1 MAEDNRKACGM
12 SRQSEAY
19 ENATEGLSESMR
31 EFQNEWDKLV
41 ANVELFL
48 ANTRSGQDYE
58 NPGIAVKTGSGRLTF
73 LCAEILAF
81 RKRLDR

>member
-1 MAEDNRKACGM
+1 M

-19 ENATEGLSESMR
+19 ENAKEGLSESMR
-31 EFQNEWDKLV
+31 EFQIEWNKLM

-48 ANTRSGQDYE
+48 ANIRSGQDYE
-58 NPGIAVKTGSGRLTF
+58 NPGIAVKTGSGRLSF
-73 LCAEILAF
+73 LCAEVLAF

>member
-1 MAEDNRKACGM
+1 MAEDNWKACGM

-19 ENATEGLSESMR
+19 ENAIEGLSESMR
-31 EFQNEWDKLV
+31 EFENEWNKLKV
-41 ANVELFL
+41 NVELFL
-48 ANTRSGQDYE
+48 ENLKSGHGYE
-58 NPGIAVKTGSGRLTF
+58 NSGIAVKLGSSRLSF

>member
-19 ENATEGLSESMR
+19 ENADKGLSESMR
-31 EFQNEWDKLV
+31 EFQNEWDKLMV
-41 ANVELFL
+41 NVESFL
-48 ANTRSGQDYE
+48 ENIKSGRDYE
-58 NPGIAVKTGSGRLTF
+58 NPGIAVKTGSGRLSF